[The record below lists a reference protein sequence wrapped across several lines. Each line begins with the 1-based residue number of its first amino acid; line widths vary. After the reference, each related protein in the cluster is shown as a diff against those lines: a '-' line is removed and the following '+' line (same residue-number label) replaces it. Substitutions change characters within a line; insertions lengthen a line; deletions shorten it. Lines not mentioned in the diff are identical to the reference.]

1 MANDRSYL
9 YSVKEIIL
17 NYNRYEAKNKAIRE
31 AGQVA
36 YDKQIKKAKNLHD
49 SNVSH
54 LTYKLRNE
62 YGRRY
67 NIIPWIIYG
76 IIILTFII
84 GTFTFLKDVFSY
96 NLFERAA
103 ERPNLVMG
111 CFEEIIGDLKAE
123 QLVNNSHFKAGC
135 IRTFGASFFLLF
147 AIAIFLSFCIYQRPF
162 PDFSLKAFKEETP
175 VELIYFTLMILIFL
189 GTNITTL
196 IMDSEVGFII
206 GILFFI
212 LEIVSSIPFAFTISS
227 VYTILLLLILLYYP
241 ICKAINESG
250 GNRYVRRH
258 KKEFAAL
265 EEENQKTQIL
275 FKNKGQEMKNDI
287 EKGITPNPYA
297 SQYNAIPGYL
307 RNLSTVNSII
317 WAIENGYAYD
327 IVSARNYL
335 DRKAQDRAIQQ
346 KLAAIQAQANQ
357 ATQAAYDA
365 AYKAEQ
371 AKRAAEAP
379 VEVTIRKY

>member
-1 MANDRSYL
+1 
-9 YSVKEIIL
+9 
-17 NYNRYEAKNKAIRE
+17 
-31 AGQVA
+31 
-36 YDKQIKKAKNLHD
+36 
-49 SNVSH
+49 
-54 LTYKLRNE
+54 
-62 YGRRY
+62 
-67 NIIPWIIYG
+67 
-76 IIILTFII
+76 
-84 GTFTFLKDVFSY
+84 
-96 NLFERAA
+96 
-103 ERPNLVMG
+103 
-111 CFEEIIGDLKAE
+111 
-123 QLVNNSHFKAGC
+123 
-135 IRTFGASFFLLF
+135 
-147 AIAIFLSFCIYQRPF
+147 
-162 PDFSLKAFKEETP
+162 
-175 VELIYFTLMILIFL
+175 
-189 GTNITTL
+189 
-196 IMDSEVGFII
+196 MDSEVGLII

-227 VYTILLLLILLYYP
+227 VYTIILLLILLYYP
-241 ICKAINESG
+241 ICKAINEG
-250 GNRYVRRH
+250 GENRYVRRH

-287 EKGITPNPYA
+287 EKGITKNPYA

-346 KLAAIQAQANQ
+346 KLAAIQAQANR